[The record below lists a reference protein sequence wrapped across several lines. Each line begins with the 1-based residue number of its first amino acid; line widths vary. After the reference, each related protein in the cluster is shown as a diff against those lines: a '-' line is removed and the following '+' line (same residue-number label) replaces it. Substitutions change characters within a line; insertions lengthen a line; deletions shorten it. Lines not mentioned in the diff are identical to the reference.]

1 MVITCHLRGCVPFFY
16 PDVQRYPIK
25 QGFAVL
31 QPPRTL
37 KIIHRLLIVW
47 FDRNKKTPNVYT
59 TKSPLYHVR
68 CTIAC
73 LGQVATA
80 PSQTASE
87 RESFGS
93 GCRSATTSARSK
105 MTDLQRVGEVFTIVA
120 RWRLWRSFWLSW
132 TDVRFRVA
140 SQSFAGGK
148 SFRCAGIVLYVFL
161 QFAQLCLNLFFSLI
175 YIFILYKFF
184 FLNYSQTTDT
194 HKTKK
199 KSVRL
204 LLNSSYFAVIEQKN
218 KVLISQPNFRR
229 FKNNTKPLLTKNFM
243 NYKCFQ

>member
-1 MVITCHLRGCVPFFY
+1 VLRTSSDLRKPLEKVKIASREVNYLYVTVTPTRFFQRPPTVTMGPSLRHEFFTDRTNLKKSFHSRYYLSDKEMVITCHLRGCVPFFY

-120 RWRLWRSFWLSW
+120 R
-132 TDVRFRVA
+132 
-140 SQSFAGGK
+140 
-148 SFRCAGIVLYVFL
+148 
-161 QFAQLCLNLFFSLI
+161 
-175 YIFILYKFF
+175 
-184 FLNYSQTTDT
+184 
-194 HKTKK
+194 
-199 KSVRL
+199 
-204 LLNSSYFAVIEQKN
+204 
-218 KVLISQPNFRR
+218 
-229 FKNNTKPLLTKNFM
+229 
-243 NYKCFQ
+243 